1 MKTSVNSV
9 VKKYS
14 IMKKI
19 FLILC
24 LVVAIANIAF
34 SQKQFTFISNN
45 SMFPLKTNNAKY
57 SNSDSRF
64 NDNSCLVYVPKHF
77 DKNKPWHF
85 MLWFHGWNNNIQ
97 STIEQFKLREQIGLS
112 GANVILVM
120 PEGIKNGNDS
130 YCGNWEQANYFNWFM
145 EDVKL
150 KLKSEKVVDKISA
163 DNQLIISGHSG
174 ASRALVQVMDFSSTT
189 IKDILMFDAI
199 YSHENSIINCLKRF
213 PACKLINLYTAREA
227 CTTSTKN
234 LIQLMQKQ
242 KINYLQKQDTDVT
255 DTELKSNRIL
265 CLSSNLSHNDVP
277 VSYNY
282 LSRFLKAVE

>member
-1 MKTSVNSV
+1 
-9 VKKYS
+9 
-14 IMKKI
+14 MKKI

-34 SQKQFTFISNN
+34 TQKQFTFTSSN
-45 SMFPLKTNNAKY
+45 SMFPLKTANAKY
-57 SNSDSRF
+57 SSSDSRF

-97 STIEQFKLREQIGLS
+97 STIEQFKLREQIALS
-112 GANVILVM
+112 GANVILIM
-120 PEGIKNGNDS
+120 PEGVKNGNDS
-130 YCGNWEQANYFNWFM
+130 YCGNWEQANYFNFFM

-150 KLKSEKVVDKISA
+150 KLKSEKIVDKITA

-189 IKDILMFDAI
+189 IKAILMFDAI
-199 YSHENSIINCLKRF
+199 YSHETNIINCLKRF
-213 PACKLINLYTAREA
+213 TACRLINLHTSREA

-242 KINYLQKQDTDVT
+242 KIDYLQKQDKEVT
-255 DTELKSNRIL
+255 DTELKSNRII

-282 LSRFLKAVE
+282 LIRFLKAVE

>member
-1 MKTSVNSV
+1 M
-9 VKKYS
+9 VK
-14 IMKKI
+14 INDMKKVI
-19 FLILC
+19 TFC
-24 LVVAIANIAF
+24 LTIIIVLNAIA
-34 SQKQFTFISNN
+34 QKQFTFTSNN
-45 SMFPLKTNNAKY
+45 SMFPLKTTNAKY
-57 SNSDSRF
+57 SSSDSRF

-77 DKNKPWHF
+77 DKNKPWNL

-97 STIEQFKLREQIGLS
+97 STIEQFKLREQIALS
-112 GANVILVM
+112 GANVILIM
-120 PEGIKNGNDS
+120 PEGVKNGNDS

-150 KLKSEKVVDKISA
+150 KLKSEKIVDKITA

-189 IKDILMFDAI
+189 IKAILMFDAI
-199 YSHENSIINCLKRF
+199 YSHETNIINCLKRF
-213 PACKLINLYTAREA
+213 PACKLINLHTAREA
-227 CTTSTKN
+227 CTTSTRN

-242 KINYLQKQDTDVT
+242 KINYLEKQDKDVT
-255 DTELKSNRIL
+255 DAELKSNRIL

-282 LSRFLKAVE
+282 LSRFLKASE